1 MLKCGDYLE
10 LRFSM
15 ANWLASMMNALR
27 SFLAMTSEY
36 LVQVEQSGD
45 DKHDRADERGKSRNH
60 TGMPEVHG
68 HAAA

>member
-1 MLKCGDYLE
+1 MPMQHGEQVGIDDERLAVV
-10 LRFSM
+10 FSPD
-15 ANWLASMMNALR
+15 
-27 SFLAMTSEY
+27 
-36 LVQVEQSGD
+36 VENDSRHKQQQSGD